1 MVIPILEYG
10 SMLNK
15 IRVREPDGRRERSEA
30 SRERIVRAMLDLVG
44 EGQVTPSAEDVAARA
59 KVGLRTVFRHFDN
72 MESLYRQLDA
82 VIVAEVQPIADAPY
96 KAADWRGRLSELVE
110 RRARIFERIM
120 PYKIAGEVHRHQSA
134 FLDVQQTSLVRE
146 LRLGVNRVL
155 PDALRKDRDL
165 LECVDLTLSFDVWR
179 RLRKDQGLSAAR
191 AKQVVEKLLE
201 QLLRR

>member
-1 MVIPILEYG
+1 
-10 SMLNK
+10 MLNK

-44 EGQVTPSAEDVAARA
+44 EGDVSPSAEAVAARA

-96 KAADWRGRLSELVE
+96 KSAHWRERLGELLE

-120 PYKIAGEVHRHQSA
+120 PYKISGEVHRHEST
-134 FLDVQQTSLVRE
+134 FLQVQQASLVRE
-146 LRLGVNRVL
+146 MRVALTRVL
-155 PDALRKDRDL
+155 PEAVKKDRDL
-165 LECVDLTLSFDVWR
+165 VECLDLALSFDAWR
-179 RLRKDQGLSAAR
+179 RLRKDQGLSPAR
-191 AKQVVEKLLE
+191 AKQAMERLAAALLE
-201 QLLRR
+201 R

>member
-1 MVIPILEYG
+1 
-10 SMLNK
+10 MLNK

-72 MESLYRQLDA
+72 MESLYRQIDA

-96 KAADWRGRLSELVE
+96 KSTDWRGRLGELVE

-120 PYKIAGEVHRHQSA
+120 PYKIAGEVHRHHSA

-146 LRLGVNRVL
+146 LRLALTRVL
-155 PDALRKDRDL
+155 PDGVRKDRDL
-165 LECVDLTLSFDVWR
+165 FECVDLALSFDTWR
-179 RLRKDQGLSAAR
+179 RLRREQGLSAAR
-191 AKQVVEKLLE
+191 ARQVVERLLE
-201 QLLRR
+201 QLLSR